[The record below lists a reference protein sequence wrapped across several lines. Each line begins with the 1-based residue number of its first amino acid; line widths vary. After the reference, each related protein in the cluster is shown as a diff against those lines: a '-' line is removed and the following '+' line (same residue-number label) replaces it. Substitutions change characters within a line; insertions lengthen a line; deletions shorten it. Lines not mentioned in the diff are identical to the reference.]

1 MNLCKCVIKESFP
14 NFVEKINL
22 RITLSVLV
30 KTILL
35 LSASNI
41 FMLCAWYLHL
51 RWLDQ
56 KHWFI
61 AAMVSWGIAFFEYN
75 FHIPANRIGSQE
87 LSLMQLQVIQIGISL
102 LMFIPFSIIAM
113 NKPIKIDYIWA
124 VMCLVAAAYFIFRK

>member
-1 MNLCKCVIKESFP
+1 M
-14 NFVEKINL
+14 
-22 RITLSVLV
+22 SVLL

-35 LSASNI
+35 LCASNI

-51 RWLDQ
+51 KWLDQ
-56 KHWFI
+56 KHWFV
-61 AAMVSWGIAFFEYN
+61 AAMLSWGIAFFEYN

-113 NKPIKIDYIWA
+113 NKPIKIDYVWA
-124 VMCLVAAAYFIFRK
+124 VFCLVAAAYFIFRK